1 MKPLLGLEGHF
12 LHFWCFFLNFLFL
25 FLHCLFPIHPRPW
38 KFCLSVHWWLEL
50 LNESIRLFFLMILK
64 FLFHKFSDDVSDAFP
79 FTIGFFNYTFNY
91 FKKRYFDVCD
101 VDDVHS
107 WYCVEVFLVLGT
119 IIAVD
124 LNLFDKGLER
134 TIVNFNYSCKV
145 KNIGCI

>member
-1 MKPLLGLEGHF
+1 M
-12 LHFWCFFLNFLFL
+12 
-25 FLHCLFPIHPRPW
+25 
-38 KFCLSVHWWLEL
+38 
-50 LNESIRLFFLMILK
+50 FFLMILK

-124 LNLFDKGLER
+124 LNLFDKYLER